1 LRTQGRGV
9 PEVTSFP
16 NGIVSA
22 ASGPQHGAMS
32 QSPFSL
38 TPHRR
43 GMPLRERLRTLLHPL
58 HIAGIFTWLAVAL
71 SLRWL
76 RDDMQVAGWSLL
88 IVYLLA
94 MLGRGLIRD
103 QQRVLS
109 TALLWV
115 EAVVALL
122 LVWLDTRIGTA
133 QVLLV
138 VWTAQI
144 SAAWPTRQALLAVLL
159 VDAVVYAIL
168 RAGAHPS
175 PLVMVA
181 MYGGFQAFAAMCAY
195 YATAAERARDQLV
208 LVNADLLAT
217 RALLADS
224 ARDAERLRVA
234 RELHDVAGH
243 KLTALTLNLRA
254 LASDPD
260 FAGRNELAVAQR
272 MSTELLGDIRNVVNA
287 LRDSSGLDLGTAL
300 RALAAP
306 MPRPSLQLVIGDDV
320 HISDPIVAE
329 AVLRLVQEALTNS
342 ARHAEA
348 DTVRVRLH
356 RDGERLA
363 INVEDDGYVR
373 GDLREGNGLSGMR
386 ERLAAAGGTLM
397 LSTTARGALRI
408 DASLPL

>member
-1 LRTQGRGV
+1 M
-9 PEVTSFP
+9 P
-16 NGIVSA
+16 
-22 ASGPQHGAMS
+22 
-32 QSPFSL
+32 SPFPISL
-38 TPHRR
+38 HRR
-43 GMPLRERLRTLLHPL
+43 GTSVLERLRTLLHPL
-58 HIAGIFTWLAVAL
+58 NLAGLFTWLAVAL
-71 SLRWL
+71 SMRWMH
-76 RDDMQVAGWSLL
+76 DDVRALGWALL
-88 IVYLLA
+88 LAYLLA
-94 MLGRGLIRD
+94 FFAQD
-103 QQRVLS
+103 VLRNRS
-109 TALLWV
+109 PRLATALLWL
-115 EAVVALL
+115 EAIVALVL
-122 LVWLDTRIGTA
+122 IGLDTNVGTA

-144 SAAWPTRQALLAVLL
+144 AGIWMPRQALTAVLL
-159 VDAVVYAIL
+159 VDAAAYAIL
-168 RAGAHPS
+168 LNFDHRA
-175 PLVMVA
+175 PLLVVA
-181 MYGGFQAFAAMCAY
+181 MYGGFQAFAAMCAF

-260 FAGRNELAVAQR
+260 FAGRRELVVAQQ
-272 MSTELLGDIRNVVNA
+272 MSAELLGDIRNVVQA

-306 MPRPSLQLVIGDDV
+306 MPRPALDLVIDDDV
-320 HISDPIVAE
+320 HISDPTMAE

-342 ARHAEA
+342 ARHADA

-356 RDGERLA
+356 RDGARLA
-363 INVEDDGYVR
+363 INVEDDGQVR
-373 GDLREGNGLSGMR
+373 GDICEGNGLSGMR
-386 ERLAAAGGTLM
+386 ERLAAAGGTLA
-397 LSTTARGALRI
+397 LSTTPRGALRI

>member
-1 LRTQGRGV
+1 MAAMPL
-9 PEVTSFP
+9 PPFP
-16 NGIVSA
+16 
-22 ASGPQHGAMS
+22 
-32 QSPFSL
+32 L
-38 TPHRR
+38 TPYRR
-43 GMPLRERLRTLLHPL
+43 GTMLRERLRALLHPFHL
-58 HIAGIFTWLAVAL
+58 AGVFTWLAVAL

-76 RDDMQVAGWSLL
+76 REDAQAAGWSLPV
-88 IVYLLA
+88 VYLLA
-94 MLGRGLIRD
+94 MIGRGLLAEQR
-103 QQRVLS
+103 RVLAD
-109 TALLWV
+109 ALLWI
-115 EAVVALL
+115 EAAAALL

-144 SAAWPTRQALLAVLL
+144 AAAWAARHALLSVLL
-159 VDAVVYAIL
+159 ADAVVYEIL
-168 RAGAHPS
+168 VAGGHPS

-181 MYGGFQAFAAMCAY
+181 MYGGFQAFAALCAF

-254 LASDPD
+254 LASEPA
-260 FAGRNELAVAQR
+260 FAGRRELTVAQQ
-272 MSTELLGDIRNVVNA
+272 MAAELLGDIRGVVNA

-306 MPRPSLQLVIGDDV
+306 MPRPAMQLAIDDDV
-320 HISDPIVAE
+320 HINDPAVAE

-356 RDGERLA
+356 REGARLA

-373 GDLREGNGLSGMR
+373 GELREGNGLSGMR
-386 ERLAAAGGTLM
+386 ERLAAAGGTLE

-408 DASLPL
+408 HASLPL